1 MSEGQR
7 NQGFTCYLDSLPQ
20 CLFFTPEFREAILSW
35 NNAGDSHIMA
45 PFKSQFEML
54 TTDNSLTEETIIQW
68 LKAEVCNTW
77 DWCQECRANQVL
89 SVCKGGAQPHSSSFM
104 QPGACSKPHCLG
116 ISERSENVT
125 NPRQNVQVQLD
136 IMKCFQLVM
145 SKISEDKEEIQQ
157 VETVQAPTYHG
168 GRNLMVLEKCTLKCS
183 SFLDKCTPGPVYS
196 VRSCFE
202 TVPQMLF
209 IHLKKD
215 QVVGS
220 RADVPGLLTLNLEA
234 EEQLDANYELFAACY
249 HSKGIQEDWNVTE
262 IKLPGNGF
270 FYWVS
275 DTEVQK
281 VSGQPASTTP
291 GSRYC
296 SGMGNS
302 AAVSLLLYHKVKSDA
317 RPSRYVGLQN
327 QGSTCY
333 LNSLLQCLFFT
344 PELSKSI
351 LSCENVPDSSIVCQ
365 LKKLFDKLNHKKS
378 APSTENI
385 TRCLGVTNVHQQQ
398 DVAEYFRILMNKIID
413 DKQEIQ
419 KMYQVEMVHSITC
432 QKCQK
437 ETKIKENPVLSLS
450 LSLYQW
456 TSKQEAY
463 SVARALDDVQKINY
477 FTGDEQLYCETCKS
491 KEDAESR
498 YRFETLPPILVLVL
512 KRYRFGGDGFRKLHC
527 NVSAPLA
534 LHVKLDH
541 TQSSQIINYELFA
554 VCHHQGGIHGGHYVA
569 EIKPFKSDC
578 WYYFNDT
585 TVTEA
590 PEEQNTMG
598 TKNSHTAYLL
608 MYRSEN
614 SAVCQVQS
622 NPGNPDA
629 AEPSNV
635 ILATKDEALEPAL
648 SLFDAGK
655 GTSGK
660 ETKNRKIAKGED
672 LPKPQS
678 SAHSKQRR
686 GNMKGQVELK
696 EMEFDGQVAYQR
708 ALEGED
714 NKAQHELAAMDWKK
728 QKATAGGATS
738 PKIHTEERLCQT
750 YDKTGALTQYF
761 MLMICEDQNIVAA
774 KQPGRAL
781 DVFNEVHN
789 KHVKHA
795 AWGPD
800 AAPSNSFAGLG
811 LEAGQSAELCQQLQ
825 PQGPSQGNPGSPR
838 AGSRLQHGAPPS
850 SSSLRGMAKT
860 GATPADLGRG
870 AGQGVALHCQQQP
883 RGPSRG
889 WRNLGSPLAGS
900 RQGHSPTQ
908 KLQPRRPGQGNPG
921 SPGAGSR
928 PRRRAPA
935 SSSNLRDPAR
945 GTLAVLGL
953 GAGQGMKPRQPL
965 QPQGPDWSRGTPG
978 SPRAG
983 SRLGRRVPPGS
994 SSPRNLAR
1002 AGATSAA
1009 LRLGVG
1015 QGMEPHHQLQPRR
1028 PGQGN
1033 PGSPGAG
1040 SWPRRRAPASSS
1052 NLRDPAR
1059 GTLAVLGLGAGQGM
1073 KPRQPLQ
1080 PQGPDWSR
1088 GTPGSPRAG
1097 SRLGRRVPPG
1107 SSSPRTLARAGATS
1121 AALRLGVGQGM
1132 EPHHQ
1137 LQLRGPGRSQGNPG
1151 SPEAGS
1157 RLRYGAPPAAA
1168 AQVTGQGRRN
1178 FGRAL
1183 AGSQPGHRAPLAAP
1197 AL

>member
-1 MSEGQR
+1 MAGRDTRMFTGMSEGQR

-655 GTSGK
+655 GTSGAESYPAGQGHPIATPGGVFWEEADRGYLDLDEASQTMQGTQAEPREPSQASSDMPDPLQEESDLYASAQSPSSRAAQVPLPDGGALGHVPGDGNLGK
-660 ETKNRKIAKGED
+660 GDLQLHRENLPVQLAQDLVQGMMAPPAQDLAPSLPTVPPSASSPPPTSPSQACQTCDPSNVFVAQSGEPDSVWSPANSPSPSPSPRDPSEAGGTQAASGLGSGWDVEAFPACLAGVWNPGGSSSPRDLAGARETPAALALGDPASSSSHQD
-672 LPKPQS
+672 LVGAADTLGALGLASPLAGPALGTQPGLGNPS
-678 SAHSKQRR
+678 SLGTGIYPAC
-686 GNMKGQVELK
+686 
-696 EMEFDGQVAYQR
+696 R
-708 ALEGED
+708 ALPGSSSPEEPAGARATQEAQGLPATWDAELQPQGNSGSTTSSSNHED
-714 NKAQHELAAMDWKK
+714 PPGAGDTLAALLHWQVQPWGYGGGLGIRSSPGAGNCLGCRAPPGSSSPEELAGVRAS
-728 QKATAGGATS
+728 QKALELPATWGAE
-738 PKIHTEERLCQT
+738 PQ
-750 YDKTGALTQYF
+750 
-761 MLMICEDQNIVAA
+761 
-774 KQPGRAL
+774 
-781 DVFNEVHN
+781 
-789 KHVKHA
+789 
-795 AWGPD
+795 
-800 AAPSNSFAGLG
+800 
-811 LEAGQSAELCQQLQ
+811 QQLQ
-825 PQGPSQGNPGSPR
+825 PQGNSGST
-838 AGSRLQHGAPPS
+838 S
-850 SSSLRGMAKT
+850 SSS
-860 GATPADLGRG
+860 
-870 AGQGVALHCQQQP
+870 HE
-883 RGPSRG
+883 
-889 WRNLGSPLAGS
+889 
-900 RQGHSPTQ
+900 
-908 KLQPRRPGQGNPG
+908 
-921 SPGAGSR
+921 
-928 PRRRAPA
+928 
-935 SSSNLRDPAR
+935 DPA
-945 GTLAVLGL
+945 GDGDTLTALGL
-953 GAGQGMKPRQPL
+953 GVRSEGPALGTWPEAGNP
-965 QPQGPDWSRGTPG
+965 
-978 SPRAG
+978 
-983 SRLGRRVPPGS
+983 S
-994 SSPRNLAR
+994 SM
-1002 AGATSAA
+1002 G
-1009 LRLGVG
+1009 LGVS
-1015 QGMEPHHQLQPRR
+1015 QGSDTCQQLQP
-1028 PGQGN
+1028 
-1033 PGSPGAG
+1033 
-1040 SWPRRRAPASSS
+1040 
-1052 NLRDPAR
+1052 
-1059 GTLAVLGLGAGQGM
+1059 LG
-1073 KPRQPLQ
+1073 P
-1080 PQGPDWSR
+1080 S
-1088 GTPGSPRAG
+1088 
-1097 SRLGRRVPPG
+1097 
-1107 SSSPRTLARAGATS
+1107 
-1121 AALRLGVGQGM
+1121 GVG
-1132 EPHHQ
+1132 EPC
-1137 LQLRGPGRSQGNPG
+1137 
-1151 SPEAGS
+1151 
-1157 RLRYGAPPAAA
+1157 
-1168 AQVTGQGRRN
+1168 
-1178 FGRAL
+1178 
-1183 AGSQPGHRAPLAAP
+1183 
-1197 AL
+1197 